1 MERYTNKKLFFV
13 GLVPHSSIISGFRTI
28 EKIVEIFFFHWSS
41 ASKYTNVAHLTKKSK
56 NTIIGLAPVGL
67 EFVGLA
73 PVGVVFVGS
82 VVWPPLFYYQYL
94 NGNAESTI
102 RTFDSNIYAKSK
114 RIWIYFIKSIRSPDG
129 LDKRKIS
136 WHCPFNF
143 NSCFF

>member
-73 PVGVVFVGS
+73 PVGLVFVGS
-82 VVWPPLFYYQYL
+82 VV
-94 NGNAESTI
+94 
-102 RTFDSNIYAKSK
+102 
-114 RIWIYFIKSIRSPDG
+114 
-129 LDKRKIS
+129 
-136 WHCPFNF
+136 
-143 NSCFF
+143 